1 MTQKRLKHTSAA
13 ERLAM
18 VLEEFQPEEI
28 AGYGRNAGLSPI
40 RLQQAIS
47 GRLNT
52 TISYLRLAAAMHYDP
67 TEAGTWP
74 IDQAMPIGDFDFV
87 MLAMGLRMRR
97 ILSSHAPSE
106 AAKTM
111 DIGFGL
117 VARFE
122 RGDALAIGPTMKV
135 CAYVQQHPMALIR
148 QPERIGK
155 YRSDLPSEAPV
166 SRETSLPTGDREAVP
181 LAAAA
186 HDINLSKS
194 LL

>member
-1 MTQKRLKHTSAA
+1 MKKLLKHTSAA

-18 VLEEFQPEEI
+18 VLEEFRSSEI
-28 AGYGRNAGLSPI
+28 SAYGSKAGISAFHLA
-40 RLQQAIS
+40 QAMS
-47 GRLNT
+47 GRLNA
-52 TISYLRLAAAMHYDP
+52 TIPYLRLAAAMHYDP

-97 ILSSHAPSE
+97 ILSSHTPSE
-106 AAKTM
+106 AAKAM

>member
-1 MTQKRLKHTSAA
+1 MTQKLLKHASAA

-28 AGYGRNAGLSPI
+28 AGYGRTAGLTPI
-40 RLQQAIS
+40 RMQQAIA
-47 GRLNT
+47 GRLNA
-52 TISYLRLAAAMHYDP
+52 TIPYLRLAAAMHYDP

-74 IDQAMPIGDFDFV
+74 IDQPMPIGDFDFV

-97 ILSSHAPSE
+97 ILSSHTTSQ
-106 AAKTM
+106 AAKAM
-111 DIGFGL
+111 DIGLGL

-135 CAYVQQHPMALIR
+135 CAYVQHHPMALIR

-155 YRSDLPSEAPV
+155 YRRDLAAEVDV
-166 SRETSLPTGDREAVP
+166 SRETMQPAGDRDAAP
-181 LAAAA
+181 LAAAV
-186 HDINLSKS
+186 HDTNLS
-194 LL
+194 